1 MTLVNSDFKKRMV
14 SADPTRPLVILFAKA
29 PVPGQVKTRLQP
41 RLSTVDAAA
50 LQMAFVNDMLE
61 MLRVDLAMADI
72 ELHTDVSTEAWAGH
86 GVWQKLQAAGDLGA
100 RLLFAL
106 ASALACGRRRAMV
119 VGSDAPTLPAS
130 YLRDLLSLTADVAL
144 GPTSDGGYYA
154 IASSKVHPRM
164 FDGVAWSGPEALKT
178 TQQAV
183 RACGMTVET
192 GPEWFDVDEP
202 ADLDRLLSTAD
213 LPLHTAAWYK
223 ALGSQIPRRT

>member
-1 MTLVNSDFKKRMV
+1 MV

-41 RLSTVDAAA
+41 LLSTVDAAA
-50 LQMAFVNDMLE
+50 LQMAFVNDMLD

-72 ELHTDVSTEAWAGH
+72 ELHTDVPTQAWASH
-86 GVWQKLQAAGDLGA
+86 GVRQKLQVAGDLGA

-106 ASALACGRRRAMV
+106 AGALACGRREAMV

-130 YLRDLLSLTADVAL
+130 YLRDLLSSTGDVAL

-154 IASSKVHPRM
+154 IACRKVHPRM
-164 FDGVAWSGPEALKT
+164 FDGVVWSGPEALKT

-183 RACGMTVET
+183 RACGMTVEI

-202 ADLDRLLSTAD
+202 ADLDRLLAAAD
-213 LPLHTAAWYK
+213 LPRHTAAWYK
-223 ALGSQIPRRT
+223 ALGGQIPRRT